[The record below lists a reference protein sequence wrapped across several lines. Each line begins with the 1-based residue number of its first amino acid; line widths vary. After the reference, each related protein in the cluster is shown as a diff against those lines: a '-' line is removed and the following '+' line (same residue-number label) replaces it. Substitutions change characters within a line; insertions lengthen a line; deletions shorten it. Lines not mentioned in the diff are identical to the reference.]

1 MSETTRMPLI
11 AKALSGATIGAL
23 IGLYISDTFFAS
35 NAIWLIFV
43 LAGIGAVVGGIFF
56 GK

>member
-11 AKALSGATIGAL
+11 AKVLSGATIGAL
-23 IGLYISDTFFAS
+23 LGLYISDTFFTSQAS
-35 NAIWLIFV
+35 WLIFV
-43 LAGIGAVVGGIFF
+43 LAGIGAIVGGIFF